1 MKLNLRRLLII
12 LTLCLATMVASD
24 SYAALTAKVDRTVL
38 DSNETLRAELRYDGQ
53 VFTGEP
59 DFGPLTKDFEVLSN
73 SRQQNYSN
81 VNGKTE
87 SYTAWTLE
95 LRPKRAGI
103 LLIPSLTFKK
113 EVSNAI
119 ELRVRA
125 APSNSSANPGTQ
137 PIYTETTV
145 DANTPYVG
153 QQIILTH
160 RLYTSVQLRDFAL
173 SELAIDKAVL
183 HRLGDTQYQ
192 KVINGRNYLVL
203 EVKYAIFP
211 QSEGPLIIPSLRFGA
226 YEVNN
231 RSQFGVFNN
240 RGNQI
245 IRDTEPKSL
254 EVAAR
259 PPQASIDG
267 WMPSTSVTM
276 EQRWSGDIDSV
287 TVGEPVTR
295 TITIRAEGLSAA
307 QITPLQEPQGNN
319 YRGYPDQPQLDE
331 IVTTN
336 GLTATRIESLA
347 LVPNNSG
354 EITLPAVEL
363 IWWDTNSNKRRVASL
378 PSITLQVSPSENN
391 DIAANNNN
399 VMEGA
404 NDAMTTLASDASKP
418 KVSFMTNLSL
428 ALNALLM
435 TLIVTLIIGR
445 KRKALAARSQQA
457 ALSSDSARLN
467 LKQQLR
473 AIESEAKDD
482 NLMAM
487 REAILRWGKT
497 LFAENPPSTLKSLGD
512 LLGNPS
518 ISQLF
523 AQLDEQLYQHNG
535 VPATTLD
542 VALLLASLKKES
554 NFSRESASKSK
565 PGKALQSLYPD

>member
-87 SYTAWTLE
+87 SFTAWTLE

-435 TLIVTLIIGR
+435 TLIVTLLIGR

-523 AQLDEQLYQHNG
+523 AQLDEQLYQHNR

-565 PGKALQSLYPD
+565 SGKALQSLYPD

>member
-1 MKLNLRRLLII
+1 MKLNLRRLLI
-12 LTLCLATMVASD
+12 LSTLCLSAMAASD

-53 VFTGEP
+53 VFAGEP
-59 DFGPLTKDFEVLSN
+59 DFEPLSKDFEVLSN
-73 SRQQNYSN
+73 RRQQNYSN

-113 EVSNAI
+113 EVSNAV

-125 APSNSSANPGTQ
+125 APTNSSANPGTQ

-145 DANTPYVG
+145 DTNTPYVG
-153 QQIILTH
+153 QQVILTH
-160 RLYTSVQLRDFAL
+160 RLYTSVQLRDFSL
-173 SELAIDKAVL
+173 SELTIDKAEL

-211 QSEGPLIIPSLRFGA
+211 QAKGTLIIPSLRFAA

-245 IRDTEPKSL
+245 IRDTESKVL
-254 EVAAR
+254 EVNAL
-259 PPQASIDG
+259 PSQASIDG

-307 QITPLQEPQGNN
+307 QITPLQEPQGDN

-331 IVTTN
+331 IVTAN
-336 GLTATRIESLA
+336 GLAATRIESLA
-347 LVPNNSG
+347 LVPNKPG
-354 EITLPAVEL
+354 EIVLPAVQL
-363 IWWDTNSNKRRVASL
+363 VWWDTNSNQPRIASL
-378 PSITLQVSPSENN
+378 SPITLQVSPSSNI
-391 DIAANNNN
+391 DATANGSN
-399 VMEGA
+399 VMQMT
-404 NDAMTTLASDASKP
+404 NDAMTTLATDALKP

-428 ALNALLM
+428 SINALL
-435 TLIVTLIIGR
+435 ITLIIVLLMRR
-445 KRKALAARSQQA
+445 KRESSAARSQQPS
-457 ALSSDSARLN
+457 LSLDSARLN

-473 AIESEAKDD
+473 AIESEAKDE

-487 REAILRWGKT
+487 RDAILRWGKI

-523 AQLDEQLYQHNG
+523 AQLDQQLYQYNG
-535 VPATTLD
+535 VPETTLD

-554 NFSRESASKSK
+554 NFNRGSASKDNA
-565 PGKALQSLYPD
+565 GTALQSLYPD

>member
-1 MKLNLRRLLII
+1 
-12 LTLCLATMVASD
+12 MVASD

-59 DFGPLTKDFEVLSN
+59 DFGPLIKDFEVLSN
-73 SRQQNYSN
+73 NRQQNYSN

-153 QQIILTH
+153 QQVILTH

-245 IRDTEPKSL
+245 VRDTEPKSL
-254 EVAAR
+254 EVTAR
-259 PPQASIDG
+259 PPQASVDG

-404 NDAMTTLASDASKP
+404 NDAMITLASDASKP

-435 TLIVTLIIGR
+435 TLIVTLLIGR

-523 AQLDEQLYQHNG
+523 AQLDQQLYQHNG

-542 VALLLASLKKES
+542 VTLLLASLKKES

-565 PGKALQSLYPD
+565 SGKALQSLYPD

>member
-435 TLIVTLIIGR
+435 TLIVTLLIGR

>member
-245 IRDTEPKSL
+245 VRDTEPKSL
-254 EVAAR
+254 VVAAR

-354 EITLPAVEL
+354 EITLPPVEL

-404 NDAMTTLASDASKP
+404 NDVMITLASDASKP

-435 TLIVTLIIGR
+435 TLIVTLLIGR

-512 LLGNPS
+512 LLGNPR

-523 AQLDEQLYQHNG
+523 AQLDEQLYQHNR

-565 PGKALQSLYPD
+565 SGKALQSLYPD

>member
-1 MKLNLRRLLII
+1 MKLNLRRLLI
-12 LTLCLATMVASD
+12 LSTLCLSAMTASD

-53 VFTGEP
+53 VFAGEP
-59 DFGPLTKDFEVLSN
+59 DFEPLSKDFEVLSN
-73 SRQQNYSN
+73 RRQQNYSN

-113 EVSNAI
+113 EVSNAV

-125 APSNSSANPGTQ
+125 APTNSSANPGTQ

-145 DANTPYVG
+145 DTNTPYVG
-153 QQIILTH
+153 QQVILTH

-173 SELAIDKAVL
+173 SELTIDKAEL

-211 QSEGPLIIPSLRFGA
+211 QAKGTLIIPSLRFAA

-245 IRDTEPKSL
+245 IRDTESKVL
-254 EVAAR
+254 EVNAL
-259 PPQASIDG
+259 PSQASIDG

-307 QITPLQEPQGNN
+307 QITPLQEPQGDN

-331 IVTTN
+331 IVTAN
-336 GLTATRIESLA
+336 GLAATRIESLA
-347 LVPNNSG
+347 LVPNKPG
-354 EITLPAVEL
+354 EIVLPAVQL
-363 IWWDTNSNKRRVASL
+363 VWWDTNSNQPRIASL
-378 PSITLQVSPSENN
+378 SPITLQVSPSSNI
-391 DIAANNNN
+391 DATANGSN
-399 VMEGA
+399 VMQMT
-404 NDAMTTLASDASKP
+404 NDAMTTLATDALKP

-428 ALNALLM
+428 SINALL
-435 TLIVTLIIGR
+435 ITLIIVLLMRR
-445 KRKALAARSQQA
+445 KRESSAARSQQPS
-457 ALSSDSARLN
+457 LSLDSARLN
-467 LKQQLR
+467 LKQQLQ
-473 AIESEAKDD
+473 AIESEAKDE

-487 REAILRWGKT
+487 RDAILRWGKI

-523 AQLDEQLYQHNG
+523 AQLDQQLYQYNG
-535 VPATTLD
+535 VPDTTLD

-554 NFSRESASKSK
+554 NFNRGSASKDNA
-565 PGKALQSLYPD
+565 GTALQSLYPN

>member
-12 LTLCLATMVASD
+12 STLCLGTMVASD

-59 DFGPLTKDFEVLSN
+59 DFGPLIKDFEVLSN
-73 SRQQNYSN
+73 NRQQNYSN

-435 TLIVTLIIGR
+435 TLIVTLLIGR

-512 LLGNPS
+512 LLGNPR

-523 AQLDEQLYQHNG
+523 AQLDEQLYQHNR

-565 PGKALQSLYPD
+565 SGKALQSLYPD

>member
-12 LTLCLATMVASD
+12 STLCLGTMVASD

-59 DFGPLTKDFEVLSN
+59 DFGPLIKDFEVLSN
-73 SRQQNYSN
+73 NRQQNYSN

-153 QQIILTH
+153 QQVILTH

-245 IRDTEPKSL
+245 VRDTEPKSL
-254 EVAAR
+254 EVTAR
-259 PPQASIDG
+259 PPQASVDG

-378 PSITLQVSPSENN
+378 PSITLQVSPSENT
-391 DIAANNNN
+391 DVAANDNN
-399 VMEGA
+399 VMQGT

-435 TLIVTLIIGR
+435 TLIVTLLIGR
-445 KRKALAARSQQA
+445 KRTALAARSQQA

-523 AQLDEQLYQHNG
+523 AQLDQQLYQHNG

-542 VALLLASLKKES
+542 VTLLLASLKKES

-565 PGKALQSLYPD
+565 SGKALQSLYPD

>member
-12 LTLCLATMVASD
+12 STLCLGTMVASD

-59 DFGPLTKDFEVLSN
+59 DFGPLIKDFEVLSN
-73 SRQQNYSN
+73 NRQQNYSN

-153 QQIILTH
+153 QQVILTH

-245 IRDTEPKSL
+245 VRDTEPKSL
-254 EVAAR
+254 EVTAR
-259 PPQASIDG
+259 PPQASVDG

-295 TITIRAEGLSAA
+295 TITIRAEGLSGA

-378 PSITLQVSPSENN
+378 PSITLQVSPSENT
-391 DIAANNNN
+391 DVAANDNN
-399 VMEGA
+399 VMQGT

-435 TLIVTLIIGR
+435 TLIVTLLIGR

-523 AQLDEQLYQHNG
+523 AQLDQQLYQHNG

-542 VALLLASLKKES
+542 VTLLLASLKKES

-565 PGKALQSLYPD
+565 SGKALQSLYPD

>member
-1 MKLNLRRLLII
+1 M
-12 LTLCLATMVASD
+12 
-24 SYAALTAKVDRTVL
+24 
-38 DSNETLRAELRYDGQ
+38 
-53 VFTGEP
+53 
-59 DFGPLTKDFEVLSN
+59 
-73 SRQQNYSN
+73 
-81 VNGKTE
+81 
-87 SYTAWTLE
+87 
-95 LRPKRAGI
+95 
-103 LLIPSLTFKK
+103 
-113 EVSNAI
+113 
-119 ELRVRA
+119 
-125 APSNSSANPGTQ
+125 
-137 PIYTETTV
+137 
-145 DANTPYVG
+145 
-153 QQIILTH
+153 
-160 RLYTSVQLRDFAL
+160 
-173 SELAIDKAVL
+173 L

-404 NDAMTTLASDASKP
+404 NDAMTKLASDASKP

-435 TLIVTLIIGR
+435 TLIVTLLIGR

-473 AIESEAKDD
+473 AIESEAKGD

-542 VALLLASLKKES
+542 VASLLANLKKES

-565 PGKALQSLYPD
+565 SGKALQSLYPD

>member
-12 LTLCLATMVASD
+12 STLCLGTMVASD

-59 DFGPLTKDFEVLSN
+59 DFGPLIKDFEVLSN
-73 SRQQNYSN
+73 NRQQNYSN

-153 QQIILTH
+153 QQVILTH

-245 IRDTEPKSL
+245 VRDTEPKSL
-254 EVAAR
+254 EVTAR
-259 PPQASIDG
+259 PPQASVDG

-378 PSITLQVSPSENN
+378 PSITLQVSPSENA
-391 DIAANNNN
+391 DVAANDNN
-399 VMEGA
+399 VMQGT

-435 TLIVTLIIGR
+435 TLIVTLLIGR

-512 LLGNPS
+512 LLGNPR

-523 AQLDEQLYQHNG
+523 AQLDEQLYQHNR

-565 PGKALQSLYPD
+565 SGKALQSLYPD

>member
-12 LTLCLATMVASD
+12 STLCLATMVASD

-59 DFGPLTKDFEVLSN
+59 DFGPLIKDFEVLSN
-73 SRQQNYSN
+73 NRQQNYSN

-153 QQIILTH
+153 QQVILTH

-245 IRDTEPKSL
+245 VRDTEPKSL
-254 EVAAR
+254 EVTAR
-259 PPQASIDG
+259 PPQASVDG

-378 PSITLQVSPSENN
+378 PSITLQVSPSENA
-391 DIAANNNN
+391 DVAANDNN
-399 VMEGA
+399 VMQGT

-435 TLIVTLIIGR
+435 TLIVTLLIGR

-523 AQLDEQLYQHNG
+523 AQLDQQLYQHNG

-542 VALLLASLKKES
+542 VTLLLASLKKES

-565 PGKALQSLYPD
+565 SGKALQSLYPD

>member
-1 MKLNLRRLLII
+1 MKLNLRRLLI
-12 LTLCLATMVASD
+12 LSTLCLSAMTASD

-53 VFTGEP
+53 VFAGEP
-59 DFGPLTKDFEVLSN
+59 DFEPLSKDFEVLSN
-73 SRQQNYSN
+73 RRQQNYSN

-113 EVSNAI
+113 EVSNAV

-125 APSNSSANPGTQ
+125 APTNSSANPGTQ

-145 DANTPYVG
+145 DTNTPYVG
-153 QQIILTH
+153 QQVILTH
-160 RLYTSVQLRDFAL
+160 RLYTSVQLRDFSL
-173 SELAIDKAVL
+173 SELTIDKAEL

-211 QSEGPLIIPSLRFGA
+211 QAKGTLIIPSLRFAA

-245 IRDTEPKSL
+245 IRDTESKVL
-254 EVAAR
+254 EVNAL
-259 PPQASIDG
+259 PSQASIDG

-307 QITPLQEPQGNN
+307 QITPLQEPQGDN

-331 IVTTN
+331 IVTAN
-336 GLTATRIESLA
+336 GLAATRIESLA
-347 LVPNNSG
+347 LVPNKPG
-354 EITLPAVEL
+354 EIVLPAVQL
-363 IWWDTNSNKRRVASL
+363 VWWDTNSNQPRIASL
-378 PSITLQVSPSENN
+378 SPITLQVSPSSNI
-391 DIAANNNN
+391 DATANGSN
-399 VMEGA
+399 VMQMT
-404 NDAMTTLASDASKP
+404 NDAMTTLATDALKP

-428 ALNALLM
+428 SINALL
-435 TLIVTLIIGR
+435 ITLIIVLLMRR
-445 KRKALAARSQQA
+445 KRESSAARSQQPS
-457 ALSSDSARLN
+457 LSLDSARLN

-473 AIESEAKDD
+473 AIESEAKDE

-487 REAILRWGKT
+487 RDAILRWGKI
-497 LFAENPPSTLKSLGD
+497 LFTENPPSTLKSLGD

-523 AQLDEQLYQHNG
+523 AQLDQQLYQYNG
-535 VPATTLD
+535 VPETTLD

-554 NFSRESASKSK
+554 NFSRGSASKDNA
-565 PGKALQSLYPD
+565 GTALQSLYPD

>member
-12 LTLCLATMVASD
+12 STLCLGTMVASD

-59 DFGPLTKDFEVLSN
+59 DFGPLIKDFEVLSN
-73 SRQQNYSN
+73 NRQQNYSN

-113 EVSNAI
+113 EVSNAV

-153 QQIILTH
+153 QQVILTH

-245 IRDTEPKSL
+245 VRDTEPKSL
-254 EVAAR
+254 EVTAR
-259 PPQASIDG
+259 PPQASVDG

-363 IWWDTNSNKRRVASL
+363 IWWDTNSNKRRMASL
-378 PSITLQVSPSENN
+378 PSITLQVSPSENT
-391 DIAANNNN
+391 DVAANDNN
-399 VMEGA
+399 VMQGT
-404 NDAMTTLASDASKP
+404 NDAMTTLAADASKP

-435 TLIVTLIIGR
+435 TLIVTLLIGR

-523 AQLDEQLYQHNG
+523 AQLDQQLYQHNG
-535 VPATTLD
+535 VAATTLD
-542 VALLLASLKKES
+542 VALLLAILKKES
-554 NFSRESASKSK
+554 NFSRESTSKNKS
-565 PGKALQSLYPD
+565 GKALQSLYPD

>member
-12 LTLCLATMVASD
+12 STLCLGTMVASD

-59 DFGPLTKDFEVLSN
+59 DFGPLIKDFEVLSN
-73 SRQQNYSN
+73 NRQQNYSN

-153 QQIILTH
+153 QQVILTH

-245 IRDTEPKSL
+245 VRDTEPKSL
-254 EVAAR
+254 EVTAR
-259 PPQASIDG
+259 PPQASVDG

-378 PSITLQVSPSENN
+378 PSITLQVSPSENA
-391 DIAANNNN
+391 DVAANDNN
-399 VMEGA
+399 VMQGT
-404 NDAMTTLASDASKP
+404 NDAMTTLAADASKP

-435 TLIVTLIIGR
+435 TLIVTLLIGR

-473 AIESEAKDD
+473 VIESEVKDD

-512 LLGNPS
+512 LLGNPR

-523 AQLDEQLYQHNG
+523 AQLDEQLYQHNR

-565 PGKALQSLYPD
+565 SGKALQSLYPD

>member
-245 IRDTEPKSL
+245 VRDTEPKSL
-254 EVAAR
+254 EVTAR
-259 PPQASIDG
+259 PPQASVDG

-435 TLIVTLIIGR
+435 TLIVTLLIGR

-565 PGKALQSLYPD
+565 SGKALQSLYPD

>member
-1 MKLNLRRLLII
+1 MKLNLRRLLI
-12 LTLCLATMVASD
+12 LSTLCLSAMTASD

-53 VFTGEP
+53 VFAGEP
-59 DFGPLTKDFEVLSN
+59 DFEPLSKDFEVLSN
-73 SRQQNYSN
+73 RRQQNYSN

-113 EVSNAI
+113 EVSNAV

-125 APSNSSANPGTQ
+125 APTNSSANPGTQ

-145 DANTPYVG
+145 DTNTPYVG
-153 QQIILTH
+153 QQVILTH

-173 SELAIDKAVL
+173 SELTIDKAEL

-211 QSEGPLIIPSLRFGA
+211 QAKGTLIIPGLRFAA

-245 IRDTEPKSL
+245 IRDTESKVL
-254 EVAAR
+254 EVNAL
-259 PPQASIDG
+259 PSQASIDG

-307 QITPLQEPQGNN
+307 QITPLQEPQGDN

-331 IVTTN
+331 IVTAN
-336 GLTATRIESLA
+336 GLAATRIESLA
-347 LVPNNSG
+347 LVPNKPG
-354 EITLPAVEL
+354 EIVLPAVQL
-363 IWWDTNSNKRRVASL
+363 VWWDTNSNQPRIASL
-378 PSITLQVSPSENN
+378 SPITLQVSPSSNI
-391 DIAANNNN
+391 DATANGSN
-399 VMEGA
+399 VMQMT
-404 NDAMTTLASDASKP
+404 NDAMTTLATDALKP

-428 ALNALLM
+428 SINALL
-435 TLIVTLIIGR
+435 ITLIIVLLMRR
-445 KRKALAARSQQA
+445 KRESSAARSQQPS
-457 ALSSDSARLN
+457 LSLDSARLN

-473 AIESEAKDD
+473 AIESEAKDE

-487 REAILRWGKT
+487 RDAILRWGKI

-523 AQLDEQLYQHNG
+523 AQLDQQLYQYNG
-535 VPATTLD
+535 VPETTLD

-554 NFSRESASKSK
+554 NFNRGSASKDNA
-565 PGKALQSLYPD
+565 GTALQSLYPD

>member
-399 VMEGA
+399 IMEGA

-435 TLIVTLIIGR
+435 TLIVTLLIGR

-565 PGKALQSLYPD
+565 SGKALQSLYPD

>member
-1 MKLNLRRLLII
+1 MKLNLRRLLI
-12 LTLCLATMVASD
+12 LSTLCLSAMTASD

-53 VFTGEP
+53 VFAGEP
-59 DFGPLTKDFEVLSN
+59 DFEPLSKDFEVLSN
-73 SRQQNYSN
+73 RRQQNYSN

-113 EVSNAI
+113 EVSNAV

-125 APSNSSANPGTQ
+125 APTNSSANPGTQ

-145 DANTPYVG
+145 DTNTPYVG
-153 QQIILTH
+153 QQVILTH

-173 SELAIDKAVL
+173 SELAIDKAEL

-211 QSEGPLIIPSLRFGA
+211 QAKGTLIIPGLRFAA

-245 IRDTEPKSL
+245 IRDTESKVL
-254 EVAAR
+254 EVNAL
-259 PPQASIDG
+259 PSQASIDG

-307 QITPLQEPQGNN
+307 QITPLQEPQGDN

-331 IVTTN
+331 IVTAN
-336 GLTATRIESLA
+336 GLAATRIESLA
-347 LVPNNSG
+347 LVPNKPG
-354 EITLPAVEL
+354 EIVLPAVQL
-363 IWWDTNSNKRRVASL
+363 VWWDTNSNQPRIASL
-378 PSITLQVSPSENN
+378 SPITLQVSPSSNI
-391 DIAANNNN
+391 DATANGSN
-399 VMEGA
+399 VMQMT
-404 NDAMTTLASDASKP
+404 NDAMTTLATDALKP

-428 ALNALLM
+428 SINALL
-435 TLIVTLIIGR
+435 ITLIIVLLMRR
-445 KRKALAARSQQA
+445 KRESSAARSQQPS
-457 ALSSDSARLN
+457 LSLDSARLN

-473 AIESEAKDD
+473 AIESEAKDE

-487 REAILRWGKT
+487 RDAILRWGKI

-523 AQLDEQLYQHNG
+523 AQLDQQLYQYNG
-535 VPATTLD
+535 VPETTLD

-554 NFSRESASKSK
+554 NFNRGSASKDNA
-565 PGKALQSLYPD
+565 GTALQSLYPD

>member
-1 MKLNLRRLLII
+1 MKLNLRRLLI
-12 LTLCLATMVASD
+12 LSTLCLSAMTASD

-53 VFTGEP
+53 VFAGEP
-59 DFGPLTKDFEVLSN
+59 DFEPLSKDFEVLSN
-73 SRQQNYSN
+73 RRQQNYSN

-113 EVSNAI
+113 EVSNAV

-125 APSNSSANPGTQ
+125 APTNSSANPGTQ

-145 DANTPYVG
+145 DTNTPYVG
-153 QQIILTH
+153 QQVILTH

-173 SELAIDKAVL
+173 SELTIDKAEL

-211 QSEGPLIIPSLRFGA
+211 QAKGTLIIPSLRFAA

-245 IRDTEPKSL
+245 IRDTESKVL
-254 EVAAR
+254 EVNAR
-259 PPQASIDG
+259 PSQASIDG

-307 QITPLQEPQGNN
+307 QITPLQEPQGDN

-331 IVTTN
+331 IVTAN
-336 GLTATRIESLA
+336 GLAATRIESLA
-347 LVPNNSG
+347 LVPNKPG
-354 EITLPAVEL
+354 EIVLPAVQL
-363 IWWDTNSNKRRVASL
+363 VWWDTNSNQPRIASL
-378 PSITLQVSPSENN
+378 SPITLQVSPSSNI
-391 DIAANNNN
+391 DATANGSN
-399 VMEGA
+399 VMQMT
-404 NDAMTTLASDASKP
+404 NDAMTTLATDALKP

-428 ALNALLM
+428 SINALL
-435 TLIVTLIIGR
+435 ITLIIVLLMRR
-445 KRKALAARSQQA
+445 KRESSAARSQQPS
-457 ALSSDSARLN
+457 LSLDSARLN

-473 AIESEAKDD
+473 AIESEAKDE

-487 REAILRWGKT
+487 RDAILRWGKI

-523 AQLDEQLYQHNG
+523 AQLDQHLYQYNG
-535 VPATTLD
+535 VPDTTLD

-554 NFSRESASKSK
+554 NFNRGSASKDNA
-565 PGKALQSLYPD
+565 GTALQSLYPD

>member
-12 LTLCLATMVASD
+12 STLCLGTMVASD

-59 DFGPLTKDFEVLSN
+59 DFGPLIKDFEVLSN
-73 SRQQNYSN
+73 NRQQNYSN

-153 QQIILTH
+153 QQVILTH

-245 IRDTEPKSL
+245 VRDTEPKSL
-254 EVAAR
+254 EVTAR
-259 PPQASIDG
+259 PPQASVDG

-295 TITIRAEGLSAA
+295 TITIRAEGLSGA

-435 TLIVTLIIGR
+435 TLIVTLLIGR

-523 AQLDEQLYQHNG
+523 AQLDQQLYQHNG

-542 VALLLASLKKES
+542 VTLLLASLKKES

-565 PGKALQSLYPD
+565 SGKALQSLYPD

>member
-1 MKLNLRRLLII
+1 MKLNLRRLLI
-12 LTLCLATMVASD
+12 LSTLCLSAMTASD

-53 VFTGEP
+53 VFAGEP
-59 DFGPLTKDFEVLSN
+59 DFEPLSKDFEVLSN
-73 SRQQNYSN
+73 RRQQNYSN

-113 EVSNAI
+113 EVSNAV

-125 APSNSSANPGTQ
+125 APTNSSANPGTQ

-145 DANTPYVG
+145 DTNTPYVG
-153 QQIILTH
+153 QQVILTH
-160 RLYTSVQLRDFAL
+160 RLYTSVQLRDFSL
-173 SELAIDKAVL
+173 SELTIDKAEL

-211 QSEGPLIIPSLRFGA
+211 QAKGTLIIPSLRFAA

-245 IRDTEPKSL
+245 IRDTESKVL
-254 EVAAR
+254 EVNAR
-259 PPQASIDG
+259 PSQASIDG

-307 QITPLQEPQGNN
+307 QITPLQEPQGDN

-331 IVTTN
+331 IITPN
-336 GLTATRIESLA
+336 GLAATRIESLA
-347 LVPNNSG
+347 LVPNKPG
-354 EITLPAVEL
+354 EIVLPAVQL
-363 IWWDTNSNKRRVASL
+363 VWWDTNSNQPRIASL
-378 PSITLQVSPSENN
+378 SPITLQVSPSSNI
-391 DIAANNNN
+391 DATANGSN
-399 VMEGA
+399 VMQMT
-404 NDAMTTLASDASKP
+404 NDAMTTLATDALKP

-428 ALNALLM
+428 SINALL
-435 TLIVTLIIGR
+435 ITLIIVLLMRR
-445 KRKALAARSQQA
+445 KRESSAARSQQPS
-457 ALSSDSARLN
+457 LSLDSARLN

-473 AIESEAKDD
+473 AIESEAKDE

-487 REAILRWGKT
+487 RDAILRWGKI
-497 LFAENPPSTLKSLGD
+497 LFTENPPSTLKSLGD

-523 AQLDEQLYQHNG
+523 AQLDQQLYQHNG

-542 VALLLASLKKES
+542 VTLLLASLKKES
-554 NFSRESASKSK
+554 NFSRGSASKDNA
-565 PGKALQSLYPD
+565 GTALQSLYPD

>member
-245 IRDTEPKSL
+245 VRDTEPKSL
-254 EVAAR
+254 EVTAR
-259 PPQASIDG
+259 PPQASVDG

-378 PSITLQVSPSENN
+378 PSITLQVSPSENA
-391 DIAANNNN
+391 DVAANDNN
-399 VMEGA
+399 VMQGT

-435 TLIVTLIIGR
+435 TLIVTLLIGR

-512 LLGNPS
+512 LLGNPR

-523 AQLDEQLYQHNG
+523 AQLDEQLYQHNR

-565 PGKALQSLYPD
+565 SGKALQSLYPD

>member
-87 SYTAWTLE
+87 SFTAWTLE

-435 TLIVTLIIGR
+435 TLIVTLLIGR

-523 AQLDEQLYQHNG
+523 AQLDQQLYQHNG

-542 VALLLASLKKES
+542 VTLLLASLKKES

-565 PGKALQSLYPD
+565 SGKALQSLYPD

>member
-1 MKLNLRRLLII
+1 MKLNLRRLLI
-12 LTLCLATMVASD
+12 LSTLCLSAMTASD

-53 VFTGEP
+53 VFAGEP
-59 DFGPLTKDFEVLSN
+59 DFEPLSKDFEVLSN
-73 SRQQNYSN
+73 RRQQNYSN

-113 EVSNAI
+113 EVSNAV

-125 APSNSSANPGTQ
+125 APTNSSANPGTQ

-145 DANTPYVG
+145 DTNTPYVG
-153 QQIILTH
+153 QQVILTH
-160 RLYTSVQLRDFAL
+160 RLYTSVQLRDFSL
-173 SELAIDKAVL
+173 SELTIDKAEL

-211 QSEGPLIIPSLRFGA
+211 QAKGTLIIPSLRFAA

-245 IRDTEPKSL
+245 IRDTESKVL
-254 EVAAR
+254 EVNAL
-259 PPQASIDG
+259 PSQASIDG

-307 QITPLQEPQGNN
+307 QITPLQEPQGDN

-331 IVTTN
+331 IITPN
-336 GLTATRIESLA
+336 GLAATRIESLA
-347 LVPNNSG
+347 LVPNKPG
-354 EITLPAVEL
+354 EIVLPAVQL
-363 IWWDTNSNKRRVASL
+363 VWWDTNSNQPRIASL
-378 PSITLQVSPSENN
+378 SPITLQVSPSSNI
-391 DIAANNNN
+391 DATANGSN
-399 VMEGA
+399 VMQMT
-404 NDAMTTLASDASKP
+404 NDAMTTLATDALKP

-428 ALNALLM
+428 SINALL
-435 TLIVTLIIGR
+435 ITLIIVLLMRR
-445 KRKALAARSQQA
+445 KRESSAARSQQPS
-457 ALSSDSARLN
+457 LSLDSARLN

-473 AIESEAKDD
+473 AIESEAKDE

-487 REAILRWGKT
+487 RDAILRWGKI

-523 AQLDEQLYQHNG
+523 AQLDQHLYQYNG
-535 VPATTLD
+535 VPDTTLD

-554 NFSRESASKSK
+554 NFNRGSASKDNA
-565 PGKALQSLYPD
+565 GTALQSLYPD

>member
-12 LTLCLATMVASD
+12 STLCLATMVASD

-59 DFGPLTKDFEVLSN
+59 DFGPLIKDFEVLSN
-73 SRQQNYSN
+73 NRQQNYSN

-113 EVSNAI
+113 EVSNAV

-153 QQIILTH
+153 QQVILTH

-245 IRDTEPKSL
+245 VRDTEPKSL
-254 EVAAR
+254 EVTAR
-259 PPQASIDG
+259 PPQASVDG

-378 PSITLQVSPSENN
+378 PSITLQVSPSENT
-391 DIAANNNN
+391 DVAANDNN
-399 VMEGA
+399 VMQGT

-428 ALNALLM
+428 ALNALLV
-435 TLIVTLIIGR
+435 TLIVTLLIGR

-523 AQLDEQLYQHNG
+523 AQLDQQLYQHNG

-542 VALLLASLKKES
+542 VTLLLASLKKES

-565 PGKALQSLYPD
+565 SGKALQSLYPD

>member
-487 REAILRWGKT
+487 REAVLRWGKT

>member
-87 SYTAWTLE
+87 SFTAWTLE

-435 TLIVTLIIGR
+435 TLIVTLLIGR

-512 LLGNPS
+512 LLGNPR

-523 AQLDEQLYQHNG
+523 AQLDEQLYQHNR

-565 PGKALQSLYPD
+565 SGKALQSLYPD

>member
-245 IRDTEPKSL
+245 VRDTEPKSL
-254 EVAAR
+254 EVTAR
-259 PPQASIDG
+259 PPQASVDG

-378 PSITLQVSPSENN
+378 PSITLQVSPSENT
-391 DIAANNNN
+391 DVAANDNN
-399 VMEGA
+399 VMQGT

-435 TLIVTLIIGR
+435 TLIVTLLIGR

-512 LLGNPS
+512 LLGNPR

-523 AQLDEQLYQHNG
+523 AQLDEQLYQHNR

-565 PGKALQSLYPD
+565 SGKALQSLYPD

>member
-12 LTLCLATMVASD
+12 STLCLGTMVASD

-59 DFGPLTKDFEVLSN
+59 DFGPLIKDFEVLSN
-73 SRQQNYSN
+73 NRQQNYSN

-153 QQIILTH
+153 QQVILTH

-245 IRDTEPKSL
+245 VRDTEPKSL
-254 EVAAR
+254 EVTAR
-259 PPQASIDG
+259 PPQASVDG

-378 PSITLQVSPSENN
+378 PSITLQVSPSENA
-391 DIAANNNN
+391 DVAANDNN
-399 VMEGA
+399 VMQGT
-404 NDAMTTLASDASKP
+404 NDAMTTLAADASKP

-435 TLIVTLIIGR
+435 TLIVTLLIGR

-473 AIESEAKDD
+473 VIESEVKDD

-487 REAILRWGKT
+487 REAILRWGET

-523 AQLDEQLYQHNG
+523 AQLDQQLYQHNG

-542 VALLLASLKKES
+542 VTLLLASLKKES

-565 PGKALQSLYPD
+565 SGKALQSLYPD

>member
-12 LTLCLATMVASD
+12 STLCLGTMVASD

-59 DFGPLTKDFEVLSN
+59 DFGPLIKDFEVLSN
-73 SRQQNYSN
+73 NRQQNYSN

-153 QQIILTH
+153 QQVILTH

-245 IRDTEPKSL
+245 VRDTEPKSL
-254 EVAAR
+254 EVTAR
-259 PPQASIDG
+259 PPQASVDG

-378 PSITLQVSPSENN
+378 PSITLQVSPSENT
-391 DIAANNNN
+391 DVAANDNN
-399 VMEGA
+399 VMQGT

-435 TLIVTLIIGR
+435 TLIVTLLIGR

-473 AIESEAKDD
+473 VIESEVKDD

-523 AQLDEQLYQHNG
+523 AQLDQQLYQHNG

-542 VALLLASLKKES
+542 VTLLLASLKKES

-565 PGKALQSLYPD
+565 SGKALQSLYPD

>member
-378 PSITLQVSPSENN
+378 PSITLQVSPSENT
-391 DIAANNNN
+391 DVAANDNN
-399 VMEGA
+399 VMQGT
-404 NDAMTTLASDASKP
+404 NDAMTTLAADASKP

-435 TLIVTLIIGR
+435 TLIVTLLIGR

-565 PGKALQSLYPD
+565 SGKALQSLYPD

>member
-1 MKLNLRRLLII
+1 MKLNLRRLLI
-12 LTLCLATMVASD
+12 LSTLCLSAMTASD

-53 VFTGEP
+53 VFAGEP
-59 DFGPLTKDFEVLSN
+59 DFEPLSKDFEVLSN
-73 SRQQNYSN
+73 RRQQNYSN

-113 EVSNAI
+113 EVSNAV

-125 APSNSSANPGTQ
+125 APTNSSANPGTQ

-145 DANTPYVG
+145 DTNTPYVG
-153 QQIILTH
+153 QQVILTH
-160 RLYTSVQLRDFAL
+160 RLYTSVQLRDFSL
-173 SELAIDKAVL
+173 SELTIDKAEL

-211 QSEGPLIIPSLRFGA
+211 QAKGTLIIPSLRFAA

-245 IRDTEPKSL
+245 IRDTESKVL
-254 EVAAR
+254 EVNAR
-259 PPQASIDG
+259 PSQASIDG

-307 QITPLQEPQGNN
+307 QITPLQEPQGDN

-331 IVTTN
+331 IVTAN
-336 GLTATRIESLA
+336 GLAATRIESLA
-347 LVPNNSG
+347 LVPNKPG
-354 EITLPAVEL
+354 EIVLPAVQL
-363 IWWDTNSNKRRVASL
+363 VWWDTNSNQPRIASL
-378 PSITLQVSPSENN
+378 SPITLQVSPSSNI
-391 DIAANNNN
+391 DAIANGSN
-399 VMEGA
+399 VMQMT
-404 NDAMTTLASDASKP
+404 NDAMTTLATDALKP

-428 ALNALLM
+428 SINALL
-435 TLIVTLIIGR
+435 ITLIIVLLMRR
-445 KRKALAARSQQA
+445 KRESSAARSQQPS
-457 ALSSDSARLN
+457 LSLDSARLN

-473 AIESEAKDD
+473 AIESEAKDE

-487 REAILRWGKT
+487 RDAILRWGKI

-523 AQLDEQLYQHNG
+523 AQLDQQLYQYNG
-535 VPATTLD
+535 VPETTLD

-554 NFSRESASKSK
+554 NFNRGSASKDNA
-565 PGKALQSLYPD
+565 GTALQSLYPD

>member
-59 DFGPLTKDFEVLSN
+59 DFGPLIKDFEVLSN
-73 SRQQNYSN
+73 NRQQNYSN

-153 QQIILTH
+153 QQVILTH

-245 IRDTEPKSL
+245 VRDTEPKSL
-254 EVAAR
+254 EVTAR
-259 PPQASIDG
+259 PPQASVDG

-378 PSITLQVSPSENN
+378 PSITLQVSPSENT
-391 DIAANNNN
+391 DVAANDNN
-399 VMEGA
+399 VMQGT

-435 TLIVTLIIGR
+435 TLIVTLLIGR

-523 AQLDEQLYQHNG
+523 AQLDQQLYQHNG

-542 VALLLASLKKES
+542 VTLLLASLKKES

-565 PGKALQSLYPD
+565 SGKALQSLYPD

>member
-59 DFGPLTKDFEVLSN
+59 DFGPLIKDFEVLSN
-73 SRQQNYSN
+73 NRQQNYSN

-404 NDAMTTLASDASKP
+404 NDAMTTLASEASEP

-435 TLIVTLIIGR
+435 TLIVTLLIGR

-457 ALSSDSARLN
+457 ALSSDSA
-467 LKQQLR
+467 
-473 AIESEAKDD
+473 
-482 NLMAM
+482 
-487 REAILRWGKT
+487 
-497 LFAENPPSTLKSLGD
+497 
-512 LLGNPS
+512 
-518 ISQLF
+518 
-523 AQLDEQLYQHNG
+523 
-535 VPATTLD
+535 
-542 VALLLASLKKES
+542 
-554 NFSRESASKSK
+554 
-565 PGKALQSLYPD
+565 

>member
-12 LTLCLATMVASD
+12 STLCLGTMVASD

-435 TLIVTLIIGR
+435 TLIVTLLIGR

-523 AQLDEQLYQHNG
+523 AQLAQQLYQHNG

-542 VALLLASLKKES
+542 VTLLLASLKKES

-565 PGKALQSLYPD
+565 SGKALQSLYPD

>member
-12 LTLCLATMVASD
+12 LTLCLATMIASD

-211 QSEGPLIIPSLRFGA
+211 QSEGRLIIPSLRFGA

-435 TLIVTLIIGR
+435 TLIVTLLIGR

-565 PGKALQSLYPD
+565 SGKALQSLYPD

>member
-435 TLIVTLIIGR
+435 TLIVTLLIGR

-487 REAILRWGKT
+487 RKAILRWGKT

-523 AQLDEQLYQHNG
+523 AQLDQQLYQHNG

>member
-404 NDAMTTLASDASKP
+404 NDAMITLASDASKP

-435 TLIVTLIIGR
+435 TLIVTLLIGR

-523 AQLDEQLYQHNG
+523 AQLDEQLYQHNR

-565 PGKALQSLYPD
+565 SGKALQSLYPD